1 MNTRSPLKS
10 SAAAALCGAALLLL
24 AQSALAADAVTPVRE
39 PAPSQAG
46 QLSFKLEPGVA
57 WPLTKPQSQLFKLG
71 GGASLKALWS
81 INRYLDIGP
90 AMTVVVLPTKTSGQE
105 SGRAF
110 AYGAG
115 LRLKG
120 PHFYRNGEK
129 ATSLSPWVDADAY
142 YVRTGP
148 LNRFGYDAGA
158 GVSFPVGS
166 NKAVWIGPF
175 VRYFQIH
182 QQVRSGWDNR
192 DAKILLVGVSAEVGP
207 GVRRRSVV
215 KAFAPCSDSDG
226 DGVCDADDRC
236 PDVAGTAENFG
247 CPAYKKLVVQPDKL
261 ELREK
266 LFFEWDQARLQPES
280 FPVLDE
286 VVVALKENASFKVQI
301 DGHASSEGTYDHN
314 QTLSEKRAEAV
325 LDYLATHGI
334 DRGRLVSK
342 GFSSS
347 VPVATNTTEAGRE
360 ANRRVEFVV
369 QFIIL
374 DDEGI

>member
-1 MNTRSPLKS
+1 MNHPSPLKS
-10 SAAAALCGAALLLL
+10 SATAALFGAALLLL
-24 AQSALAADAVTPVRE
+24 APSALAADVETAGRA

-46 QLSFKLEPGVA
+46 LLSLKLEPGIA
-57 WPLTKPQSQLFKLG
+57 WPLTHPQSQLFKLG

-81 INRYLDIGP
+81 VNRYLDIGP
-90 AMTVVVLPTKTSGQE
+90 SMTVVVLPSKVSGKE

-120 PHFYRNGEK
+120 PHFSRNGDR
-129 ATSLSPWVDADAY
+129 ATSMSPWVDADAY

-158 GVSFPVGS
+158 GLSFPVGS

-182 QQVRSGWDNR
+182 QQVRTGWDNR
-192 DAKILLVGVSAEVGP
+192 DAKILLVGVSIDVGP
-207 GVRRRSVV
+207 GVRHPSVAE
-215 KAFAPCSDSDG
+215 AFAPCSDRDG
-226 DGVCDADDRC
+226 DGVCDANDRC
-236 PDVAGTAENFG
+236 PDVKGPADNFG
-247 CPAYKKLVVQPDKL
+247 CPVYKKLVVQPDKL
-261 ELREK
+261 ELNEK
-266 LFFEWDQARLQPES
+266 LYFEWDQAKLEPES

-286 VVVALKENASFKVQI
+286 VVVALKENVTFKVQI
-301 DGHASSEGTYDHN
+301 EGHASSEGTYDHN
-314 QTLSEKRAEAV
+314 QALSEKRAEAV
-325 LDYLATHGI
+325 LDYLAAHGI
-334 DRGRLVSK
+334 SRDRLVSK

-369 QFIIL
+369 HFVIL
-374 DDEGI
+374 DDGSN